1 MSLKRL
7 VFSSLFLPAL
17 STGSV
22 ISNGVWGFSPSICF
36 EISKR
41 TLKRV
46 FVVFCVQDFFPAT
59 WSVIEG
65 VAGVLLGFCLDD
77 RDLVFVHRQY
87 AQGVASEI
95 LNET

>member
-1 MSLKRL
+1 MSSSYL
-7 VFSSLFLPAL
+7 VFSSLSLLAL
-17 STGSV
+17 STESV
-22 ISNGVWGFSPSICF
+22 ISNGVWGFFPLICF

-59 WSVIEG
+59 SS
-65 VAGVLLGFCLDD
+65 VAGVLLCFCLDGW
-77 RDLVFVHRQY
+77 DLVFVHRQY
-87 AQGVASEI
+87 FQGVASET